1 MRGHVLENNVESS
14 WQRHPA
20 LSLAFFFSDL
30 WNLSFLDACI
40 LCVGSH
46 SSHVTSFVV
55 FKSRI
60 WVWLWETLV
69 KEDVSTLY
77 SQFCFKMKPFSD
89 VCVVWVVGRKNS
101 LRTGRTS
108 VVYVSYIVSLNCL
121 KNTTT
126 TKRNTGCFNLGNRKM
141 WRSFF
146 LSTWRDPQVSVMAP
160 TDSTWVVGWVRK
172 CPEGGGGKQDQHV
185 IEGNKFHHTL
195 RTWKKVFWS
204 W

>member
-1 MRGHVLENNVESS
+1 MRGHVLENNVVSS

-20 LSLAFFFSDL
+20 LSLFFFFSDF
-30 WNLSFLDACI
+30 WNLSFLNAYI
-40 LCVGSH
+40 LCVGSYSAH
-46 SSHVTSFVV
+46 LTSFVV

-89 VCVVWVVGRKNS
+89 VCVMWVVGRKNS

-126 TKRNTGCFNLGNRKM
+126 TKRNTRCFNLGNCKM

-146 LSTWRDPQVSVMAP
+146 LSTWRDRCRWMV
-160 TDSTWVVGWVRK
+160 
-172 CPEGGGGKQDQHV
+172 
-185 IEGNKFHHTL
+185 HTASM
-195 RTWKKVFWS
+195 FG
-204 W
+204 